1 MSKDQLAI
9 FKDSNNHVKVETKDN
24 IVTISKPW
32 GHDDCFLRFDVN
44 DPDLMLLNN
53 IVINPRFDAII
64 HRKERLIEFIFAFIN
79 PSDQVDKDLIGRK
92 FTFYLDKNKYN
103 CYYEE
108 PTRVL
113 WLIAR
118 NFVRLPSDIQTV
130 SQLNAFK
137 DYQQIDQL
145 PESVRPHAKRYFSKR
160 KPISFYVKLTKNEDI
175 SANLPQIASSIN
187 FLMRYYDRESPYIF
201 IRDEPCERNSK
212 KMRYIPGV
220 GFPSSLS
227 IKRIDDIVLQ
237 WMEKACSSSIRQQFL
252 FYYQILEYMSFY
264 YLDKDTK
271 FNIQKVMKNPT
282 FLDCSD
288 STLNQIIDIIK
299 SDASRND
306 EAKITSTITECIDVD
321 IIFKEIEH
329 DIDFF
334 RSPVVFE
341 GGLELVPLVR
351 EKDLKPEKVASVIKD
366 MMQVIVK
373 IRNCIVHGREKR
385 EIISITPSS
394 KNDELLRRIIPLLR
408 RMAEHVILYC

>member
-1 MSKDQLAI
+1 M
-9 FKDSNNHVKVETKDN
+9 EG
-24 IVTISKPW
+24 ISIK
-32 GHDDCFLRFDVN
+32 
-44 DPDLMLLNN
+44 
-53 IVINPRFDAII
+53 
-64 HRKERLIEFIFAFIN
+64 
-79 PSDQVDKDLIGRK
+79 
-92 FTFYLDKNKYN
+92 
-103 CYYEE
+103 
-108 PTRVL
+108 
-113 WLIAR
+113 
-118 NFVRLPSDIQTV
+118 
-130 SQLNAFK
+130 
-137 DYQQIDQL
+137 
-145 PESVRPHAKRYFSKR
+145 
-160 KPISFYVKLTKNEDI
+160 
-175 SANLPQIASSIN
+175 LPQIASSIN
-187 FLMRYYDRESPYIF
+187 FLMRYYDRESPYIL
-201 IRDEPCERNSK
+201 IRDEYCENNSK

-220 GFPSSLS
+220 GFPNSLS

-271 FNIQKVMKNPT
+271 FNIQKVVKNPT

-288 STLNQIIDIIK
+288 SSLNQIIDIIK

-306 EAKITSTITECIDVD
+306 DTKITSTITECIDAD

-341 GGLELVPLVR
+341 GGLELAPLVR
-351 EKDLKPEKVASVIKD
+351 EKDLKPEKIASVIKD

-385 EIISITPSS
+385 EVISITPSS

-408 RMAEHVILYC
+408 RMAEQVVLYC